1 MKSLATLKIHRI
13 HPKIGDEMVC
23 TGTEEDFDRFDDDVE
38 DSDDLTISDAERK
51 KRLLLK
57 EGTRSK

>member
-1 MKSLATLKIHRI
+1 
-13 HPKIGDEMVC
+13 MVC